1 MKKLLLKKL
10 VKKMCY
16 LCIIFSSFQC
26 FDLKF
31 FGLSLFQI
39 CLIITSLIGMI
50 YIIQKQYIIRGDYL
64 CYSVLMFIS
73 SFIAVLISTN
83 PSAAKGYF
91 LLDIIFSILIIV
103 YVNVFSK
110 RDVYKL
116 LRMLI
121 YSQIITI
128 FLSIF
133 TYYYFYYGGGLHVGI
148 NFFNIPI
155 ILDPDLIRR
164 MQASSQ
170 IRLSLPYFSPPQLSV
185 VMSICIYILIKY
197 RELFKKNVRYFLI
210 IVFSLILILTGSRT
224 GIITLVLV
232 LLFEFLTRKKTFSN
246 KKMNIFL
253 LSVIFFIPL
262 VLNLNDS
269 LYIQK
274 FLNRMVNIDI
284 LSDRHFLVP
293 LDGLIIWV
301 SNIRYFLFGIGYG
314 SSINMVGAHTFL
326 PEYFLNSFVTI
337 IVEKGLLGV
346 SIVFYQL
353 KMIINSCKNLIR
365 KDDNLRCVV
374 SGVFLIVAISFV
386 FYEMQHNYFIMFVYI
401 VYFILFNKK
410 GAIINE

>member
-1 MKKLLLKKL
+1 MK
-10 VKKMCY
+10 
-16 LCIIFSSFQC
+16 I
-26 FDLKF
+26 KF
-31 FGLSLFQI
+31 FE
-39 CLIITSLIGMI
+39 
-50 YIIQKQYIIRGDYL
+50 Y
-64 CYSVLMFIS
+64 
-73 SFIAVLISTN
+73 
-83 PSAAKGYF
+83 
-91 LLDIIFSILIIV
+91 
-103 YVNVFSK
+103 
-110 RDVYKL
+110 
-116 LRMLI
+116 
-121 YSQIITI
+121 
-128 FLSIF
+128 
-133 TYYYFYYGGGLHVGI
+133 
-148 NFFNIPI
+148 NI
-155 ILDPDLIRR
+155 
-164 MQASSQ
+164 
-170 IRLSLPYFSPPQLSV
+170 
-185 VMSICIYILIKY
+185 
-197 RELFKKNVRYFLI
+197 ELFKKNVRYFLI

>member
-1 MKKLLLKKL
+1 
-10 VKKMCY
+10 
-16 LCIIFSSFQC
+16 
-26 FDLKF
+26 
-31 FGLSLFQI
+31 
-39 CLIITSLIGMI
+39 
-50 YIIQKQYIIRGDYL
+50 
-64 CYSVLMFIS
+64 
-73 SFIAVLISTN
+73 
-83 PSAAKGYF
+83 
-91 LLDIIFSILIIV
+91 
-103 YVNVFSK
+103 
-110 RDVYKL
+110 
-116 LRMLI
+116 MLI

-262 VLNLNDS
+262 VLNFNDS